1 MVQKLDMLTWKF
13 GNRPKIFGWMTNF
26 SIGQS
31 VHLTAVRNFVIGWS
45 QINRQKYIYRNLKD
59 GVVAENCLPPI
70 TLTLPAI
77 SIFFLYILIKL

>member
-1 MVQKLDMLTWKF
+1 MIQKLDMLTWKF

-26 SIGQS
+26 SIGQIF
-31 VHLTAVRNFVIGWS
+31 FVIGWS